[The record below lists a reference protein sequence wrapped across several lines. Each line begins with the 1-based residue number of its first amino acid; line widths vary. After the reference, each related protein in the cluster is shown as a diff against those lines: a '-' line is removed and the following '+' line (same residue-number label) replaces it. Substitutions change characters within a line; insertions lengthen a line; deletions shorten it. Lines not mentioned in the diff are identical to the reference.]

1 MKKNLYLAW
10 RILLIGLTVV
20 VGLYISGTLMNV
32 YLGLMAR
39 DLQLSRSLLSLN
51 GTLRYLIAFGLN
63 LSMDSLVSKLGLKRL
78 ILIGLASSGGMLLL
92 FSLSHSLWICYLAG
106 AIGGLGSCLAGLVPM
121 ALLVRDWFPQNQ
133 GTVLAITSSMTG
145 VAGVLMTPLASA
157 FIGKHGWRP
166 GFQGLALIIG
176 GIFLLEALFLE
187 NPTEGRGEKT
197 GPRTEKA
204 DLRGE
209 KAVPRTEKADLRGE
223 KAGPRTDNKAG
234 EKRSLECR
242 AAERADLASP
252 PAKQGLPG
260 GEKSREPGRGVVW
273 SLVLISAL
281 FSLGALC
288 VYSNTAVLLQ
298 DIGFPQ
304 LFATGTAVSL
314 VSLFNIVGKFVFGRL
329 CDRSNHMGK
338 ILVFWYSL
346 CILAALY
353 FVFYRGSDIRLA
365 LPGIFLSGIIGGI
378 YSLPLPLMAGKFF
391 RDSQAYT
398 RMVGRCTAAAN
409 LSTAFASFIF
419 HGFYDITNNYVCSL
433 IYAAGLSGVCTVLV
447 ARLLRKG
454 GQEKEQRRTR
464 RQGEDGIKKSEN
476 HQWPGMRA
484 SQRGPHSDSIQGN
497 PLR

>member
-1 MKKNLYLAW
+1 MKQNLYSAW

-63 LSMDSLVSKLGLKRL
+63 LSMDSLVNKLGLKRL
-78 ILIGLASSGGMLLL
+78 ILIGMASSGGMLLL

-121 ALLVRDWFPQNQ
+121 ALLVRYWFPQNQ

-187 NPTEGRGEKT
+187 NPPEG
-197 GPRTEKA
+197 
-204 DLRGE
+204 
-209 KAVPRTEKADLRGE
+209 
-223 KAGPRTDNKAG
+223 
-234 EKRSLECR
+234 
-242 AAERADLASP
+242 RADLASP
-252 PAKQGLPG
+252 PVKQGPPG

-298 DIGFPQ
+298 DMGFPQ

-365 LPGIFLSGIIGGI
+365 FPGIFLSGIIGGI

-398 RMVGRCTAAAN
+398 RTVGRCTAAAN

-447 ARLLRKG
+447 ASLMRKG

>member
-1 MKKNLYLAW
+1 M
-10 RILLIGLTVV
+10 LIGLTVV

-187 NPTEGRGEKT
+187 NPTEG
-197 GPRTEKA
+197 
-204 DLRGE
+204 
-209 KAVPRTEKADLRGE
+209 RGE